1 MTNTPRIFASTI
13 FTAIA
18 IFLISYTWLPARANL
33 QNEKGKVT
41 NIFSQA
47 NTWYEVE
54 IITTSGTRVT
64 CRARRGWPLIGP
76 SRCPL
81 EKFENLLGQTVNVLH
96 DKKHPYEVTDSSS
109 NMIIEYSVHRKTHTI
124 SIVLAVLML
133 VMAFLVWRRK

>member
-1 MTNTPRIFASTI
+1 MTNTPRIFASAI
-13 FTAIA
+13 FAAIA
-18 IFLISYTWLPARANL
+18 IFLVSYTWLPARHNL
-33 QNEKGKVT
+33 QNEKGKIT
-41 NIFSQA
+41 NIFSRA

-54 IITTSGTRVT
+54 IITTSGVRVT

-109 NMIIEYSVHRKTHTI
+109 NTVIEYSAHRKTHTI

-133 VMAFLVWRRK
+133 VMAFLV